1 MSCGRRKRRWRNS
14 IKSMKGGRSEKK
26 DVGEKN
32 RRSGMGKE
40 KGEMAGRC

>member
-14 IKSMKGGRSEKK
+14 IKSMKGGRSEK